1 MELLEVRRI
10 LSPSALILTGARPT
24 HATTLSIKVV
34 FATWIRV
41 LNSKQITIDTSC
53 VCAYIYNSMIY
64 YIIISTYPH
73 KLICIH
79 NTEHTILYI
88 CITYVYTYAH
98 NTHIY
103 ICIHMYTQ
111 ELWHQYRLSMP
122 FASICILVLPFA
134 SSRHNQWFFP
144 SVLEETQRRQA
155 AESELLRRKPPQT
168 DTSTDFDFCAL
179 NLHKLALTAAHIQSQ
194 DLFAY
199 LGRSIPLLQ
208 DCKCSRQVR
217 PSHLAPPKK
226 YLKPSF

>member
-1 MELLEVRRI
+1 MHI
-10 LSPSALILTGARPT
+10 I
-24 HATTLSIKVV
+24 H
-34 FATWIRV
+34 
-41 LNSKQITIDTSC
+41 
-53 VCAYIYNSMIY
+53 IY
-64 YIIISTYPH
+64 
-73 KLICIH
+73 
-79 NTEHTILYI
+79 
-88 CITYVYTYAH
+88 TYV
-98 NTHIY
+98 Y

-168 DTSTDFDFCAL
+168 DTSLILTSVPSTYT
-179 NLHKLALTAAHIQSQ
+179 NLLSQLHIFKVKTCLHTL
-194 DLFAY
+194 DEAF
-199 LGRSIPLLQ
+199 PLLQ

-226 YLKPSF
+226 YLKTFILRLKSNRKG